1 MRGNR
6 TGSKAAAGTD
16 SKPGRWRNPPETLT
30 RLSGWQPA
38 ACYASAGAGRF
49 VRQAQALVV
58 LAFSLG

>member
-16 SKPGRWRNPPETLT
+16 AKPGRWRNPPETLT
-30 RLSGWQPA
+30 SSRMAASGLLRR
-38 ACYASAGAGRF
+38 AGAGRF
-49 VRQAQALVV
+49 VRQARALVV